1 MRLID
6 APRGSF
12 VTRNWYLRN
21 DKDKLRIYV
30 EETVTDTKS
39 RPRCIYVSSNQD
51 EVPGIVTD
59 TSTAWGYD
67 DFVLCDRYG
76 NVLINQNQN
85 QNQKDNTMAHPGY
98 NSKVIVVTNSNLSAS
113 FNTEAEALEWIADK
127 LEEAPRTKFKMFKPY
142 QSIEPQVPDLSS
154 LIKKIVD

>member
-12 VTRNWYLRN
+12 VTRNWYRRN
-21 DKDKLRIYV
+21 DKNKLRIYV
-30 EETVTDTKS
+30 EKAVTDTKS

-51 EVPGIVTD
+51 EVPGVVTD
-59 TSTAWGYD
+59 TATAWEFD
-67 DFVLCDRYG
+67 DFVLCDKDG
-76 NVLINQNQN
+76 NILINQNQ
-85 QNQKDNTMAHPGY
+85 KDSTMTHPEY
-98 NSKVIVVTNSNLSAS
+98 SSKVIVVTNSNLSAS

-142 QSIEPQVPDLSS
+142 QSIEPQIPDLSS